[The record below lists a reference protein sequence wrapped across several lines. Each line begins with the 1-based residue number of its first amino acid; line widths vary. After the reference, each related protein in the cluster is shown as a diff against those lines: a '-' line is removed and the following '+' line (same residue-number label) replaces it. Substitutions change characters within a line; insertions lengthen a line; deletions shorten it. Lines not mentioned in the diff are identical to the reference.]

1 MNTGVCENA
10 KQNICASPLATRR
23 QQSGESLDEFLL
35 ELCRLSKDC
44 NLKAVSVE
52 QYKEELVRDSFING
66 LSSPLIRQRLLE
78 NKTLTLDQAYS
89 QAISLDVAQKNSA
102 VYSQP
107 AVHVAAVDLPSTPK
121 DDNSLCSDVLGQ
133 KPPLATTYSKNKCF
147 YCGGV
152 SHHRRKCPARAAMCH
167 TCGIKGQ
174 FSSVCMKK
182 KTGNSLGNVAT
193 TYSSSL
199 CALGI
204 SAAFLSSLS
213 HAAVPTVIND
223 VALTALIDTCSSESF
238 INEQVANK
246 LKLTLSPS
254 TRNISM
260 ALTTLKTDMI
270 GCCTADITL
279 NNCTYPKVKLSVL
292 KDLCSYIILG
302 HDFQKR
308 HKRVTIE
315 LHGPQSDLIISNSPS
330 CALAAAS
337 VDELSLFANVNP
349 DSKPIATK
357 SQRFSFSDKTF
368 IAEEIRRLMSEKYY
382 RT

>member
-1 MNTGVCENA
+1 M
-10 KQNICASPLATRR
+10 
-23 QQSGESLDEFLL
+23 
-35 ELCRLSKDC
+35 
-44 NLKAVSVE
+44 
-52 QYKEELVRDSFING
+52 
-66 LSSPLIRQRLLE
+66 
-78 NKTLTLDQAYS
+78 
-89 QAISLDVAQKNSA
+89 DVAQKNSA

-133 KPPLATTYSKNKCF
+133 KPPLATTYSNSKNKCF

-152 SHHRRKCPARAAMCH
+152 SHHRRKCPAHAAMCH
-167 TCGIKGQ
+167 TCGIKGH

-182 KTGNSLGNVAT
+182 KQGNSVEYVAT

-213 HAAVPTVIND
+213 HAAVPTVING
-223 VALTALIDTCSSESF
+223 VALTALIDSCSSESF

-279 NNCTYPKVKLSVL
+279 NNCTYPKVKLSML
-292 KDLCSYIILG
+292 KFKTSVVISYSG
-302 HDFQKR
+302 MTSR
-308 HKRVTIE
+308 NAT
-315 LHGPQSDLIISNSPS
+315 
-330 CALAAAS
+330 
-337 VDELSLFANVNP
+337 NV
-349 DSKPIATK
+349 
-357 SQRFSFSDKTF
+357 
-368 IAEEIRRLMSEKYY
+368 
-382 RT
+382 